1 MVQLFTHE
9 PWHDIGCTLNKAVS
23 RATSKKNVK
32 IISMGYLDFLLPLAF
47 GVMAISIP
55 QILIRE
61 DHPKLESRVVLFRRL
76 GYGLVAL
83 TVIYGILRYLV

>member
-1 MVQLFTHE
+1 
-9 PWHDIGCTLNKAVS
+9 
-23 RATSKKNVK
+23 
-32 IISMGYLDFLLPLAF
+32 MGYIDILLPIAF

-61 DHPKLESRVVLFRRL
+61 DHPKLEKRIVLVRRL

-83 TVIYGILRYLV
+83 TVIYGIIRYLG

>member
-1 MVQLFTHE
+1 
-9 PWHDIGCTLNKAVS
+9 
-23 RATSKKNVK
+23 
-32 IISMGYLDFLLPLAF
+32 MGYIDFILPLVF

-61 DHPKLESRVVLFRRL
+61 DHPKLESRVVLIRRI

-83 TVIYGILRYLV
+83 TVIYGALKYLV

>member
-1 MVQLFTHE
+1 
-9 PWHDIGCTLNKAVS
+9 
-23 RATSKKNVK
+23 
-32 IISMGYLDFLLPLAF
+32 MGYIDILLPIAF

-61 DHPKLESRVVLFRRL
+61 DHPKLEKRIVLVRRL

-83 TVIYGILRYLV
+83 HIIYGMIRYLG

>member
-1 MVQLFTHE
+1 
-9 PWHDIGCTLNKAVS
+9 
-23 RATSKKNVK
+23 
-32 IISMGYLDFLLPLAF
+32 MGYIDILLPFAF

-61 DHPKLESRVVLFRRL
+61 DHPKLEKRIVLVRRL

-83 TVIYGILRYLV
+83 TVIYGIIRYLG